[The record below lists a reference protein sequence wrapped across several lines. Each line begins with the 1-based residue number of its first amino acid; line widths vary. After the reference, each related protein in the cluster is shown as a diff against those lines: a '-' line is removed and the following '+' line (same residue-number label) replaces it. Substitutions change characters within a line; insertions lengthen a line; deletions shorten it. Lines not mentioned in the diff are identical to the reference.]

1 MFKAWAIYMMMFIG
15 LIVHLGDTPHN
26 LAESDFEHLAHK
38 TKGFSGSD
46 ISVCVK
52 DVLFEPVRKTQD
64 AMFFFRNPEDMWIPC
79 GPKQQSAVQTTIQ
92 DLAAKGLASKI
103 LPPPISRTDF
113 DKVLARQ
120 RPTVSKSDLDVHERF
135 TKEFGEEG

>member
-1 MFKAWAIYMMMFIG
+1 MGNIHDD
-15 LIVHLGDTPHN
+15 VHLGDTPHN
-26 LAESDFEHLAHK
+26 LAESENIWL
-38 TKGFSGSD
+38 TRQRGFQ
-46 ISVCVK
+46 VK

-64 AMFFFRNPEDMWIPC
+64 AMFFFRNPDDMWIPC

-103 LPPPISRTDF
+103 LPPPS
-113 DKVLARQ
+113 LNMG
-120 RPTVSKSDLDVHERF
+120 F